1 MTCSVFPAP
10 GSRAA
15 AFLSYLRLQHF
26 RSLSRDGCKFLSP
39 QLCKIS
45 KMSSRSAKS
54 AFEFLRLT
62 RSWLRIVAA
71 SDVNFWESVAAGAK
85 FSFSSESFAPILSR
99 SVCSVSSCDRSST
112 NSCLSEAFSV
122 RELPNSVCNPIF
134 RVA

>member
-1 MTCSVFPAP
+1 MKRFGEVVTCSVLIAP

-45 KMSSRSAKS
+45 KMVSKSAKS
-54 AFEFLRLT
+54 VFDFLRLA

-71 SDVNFWESVAAGAK
+71 SGVNFWECAAA
-85 FSFSSESFAPILSR
+85 
-99 SVCSVSSCDRSST
+99 
-112 NSCLSEAFSV
+112 
-122 RELPNSVCNPIF
+122 
-134 RVA
+134 